1 MDNIANSDAVTATA
15 THHRGATFV
24 ADGSPRRLHPLTL
37 LMALITVGPRSLNFV
52 PALLAIGIAVDW
64 RWVVPGLALLI
75 LISLA
80 GTWIAWLR
88 FSWRVDADDIAIVS
102 GVFSRNSRTI
112 PFDRIQDV
120 SIEQGLIARALGLA
134 KVGFETGSG
143 GGKDADASL
152 NAIALSEAQALRD
165 HIRLHRSGAAIAVA
179 ADTGDAG
186 VAPPVL
192 DADAHS
198 TLLFAMTPMRILI
211 AGIFNFSLAVFAVL
225 FGVLQTFDNFLPFD
239 PFDVDFWVEAAN
251 SAGLGDWIVAHQWL
265 AAVGGLLTVLVLG
278 LATGI
283 IRMTLTNWDFRLARD
298 ERGFRRTRGLT
309 TRTDV
314 VIPIRRVQAAIVGT
328 GFVRRWF
335 GWYDLKLQSLASDSG
350 KEPDHDVAPLARLAE
365 IDTLLREVG
374 QDRAGLE
381 ESAQPGDADWQRS
394 HPIIIA
400 LTPIALAIVAII
412 CVIVLPMIRSD
423 LVWVA
428 AFPAASAVLMGII
441 GWFDWR
447 YRRWYFDGR
456 VLHIA
461 DGVLSRRH
469 IILPAR
475 NIQSVDVAI
484 GPLSR
489 RLSLAGLRFGVPGG
503 RAGQHGISAIPANVA
518 YALRAQLL
526 VQR

>member
-1 MDNIANSDAVTATA
+1 MDDIAHPDSMAASAAPHGGTA
-15 THHRGATFV
+15 FV

-52 PALLAIGIAVDW
+52 PALLAIGFTVDW

-75 LISLA
+75 LLSLL

-165 HIRLHRSGAAIAVA
+165 HIRLHRSGAAVAVTA
-179 ADTGDAG
+179 ATGDDA
-186 VAPPVL
+186 VPTVL

-198 TLLFAMTPMRILI
+198 TLLFAMTPLRILI

-225 FGVLQTFDNFLPFD
+225 FGVLQTFNNFLPFD

-350 KEPDHDVAPLARLAE
+350 KEPDHEVAPLARLTE

-381 ESAQPGDADWQRS
+381 DTADPGDADWQRS
-394 HPIIIA
+394 HPIIMA
-400 LTPIALAIVAII
+400 LTPALLVVVAIVW
-412 CVIVLPMIRSD
+412 VIVLPMIRAD
-423 LVWVA
+423 LIWTA
-428 AFPAASAVLMGII
+428 AFPAASALLMGVI

-447 YRRWYFDGR
+447 YRRWFFDGR

-475 NIQSVDVAI
+475 NIQSVDVAV

-503 RAGQHGISAIPANVA
+503 RAGQHGISAIPASVA